1 MTLLMLLEMIALAF
15 GDRLAVGSAAQGLTY
30 QQLHDRAG
38 AGAEV
43 IRGHGARHLAYL
55 AASDEAF
62 PVALFASAWAGVPFL
77 PLSYRL
83 SAEQIAALLA
93 RHDEVLVVADDA
105 AMPLVTGT
113 SARVLSVADWN
124 ATTAVPVEAAP
135 CETDGEDVA
144 VLLYTSGTTAA
155 PKAVVLRHRHLSSY
169 VIGSVE
175 FGGAD
180 ESEATLV
187 SVPPYHIAGV
197 ANVLSNVY
205 AARRLVYLPSFTPEQ
220 WLTIVR
226 TEGITHAMV
235 VPTMLA
241 RVVDQLGEGP
251 PSTPTL
257 RSLAYGGARM
267 PISVLERALVAFPDT
282 DFVNAY
288 GLTETSSTIA
298 VLGPDDHRAR
308 HRLDSVGRL
317 VPGIEVDVR
326 DGEIWVRG
334 EQVSGEYLGLDAT
347 LDADGWFPTRD
358 RGWVDPDGYLFI
370 EGRSDDTIIRGG
382 ENIAPAEI
390 EDVLLAHPAVHS
402 AAVVGLPDE
411 EWGQRIAAA
420 VVLRP
425 GTSVDADE
433 LQDLCRTTLR
443 STRTPDLIAFRDE
456 EIWVRGEQV
465 SGEYLGQGG
474 ALDADGWFPTRDR
487 GWVDEE
493 GYLFVEGRA
502 DDTIIRGG
510 ENIAPAEVEDVLLQH
525 PAVAQAAVVGLPDE
539 EWGQRLAAAV
549 VLRPGTELDA
559 DGLRA
564 FARDRLRSSKT
575 PDLIAFRDDLPMTD
589 TGKLLR
595 RVVLADLLEAEA

>member
-1 MTLLMLLEMIALAF
+1 VTLLMLLEMVVSAF
-15 GDRLAVGSAAQGLTY
+15 ADRLAVGTTAHGLTY

-43 IRGHGARHLAYL
+43 IRQHGARHLAYV
-55 AASDEAF
+55 ASSNEAF

-77 PLSYRL
+77 PLSFRL
-83 SAEQIAALLA
+83 GAEQLSSLLA
-93 RHDEVLVVADDA
+93 RHDDVLVVADAD
-105 AMPLVTGT
+105 AMPLVAGTGAT
-113 SARVLSVADWN
+113 VLTVADWN
-124 ATTAVPVEAAP
+124 AATDAPAEAAP
-135 CETDGEDVA
+135 SDTDGEDVA
-144 VLLYTSGTTAA
+144 VLLYTSGTTSA
-155 PKAVVLRHRHLSSY
+155 PKAVVLRHRHLSAY

-175 FGGAD
+175 FGGAED
-180 ESEATLV
+180 TDATLV

-205 AARRLVYLPSFTPEQ
+205 SARRLVYLPSFTPEQ
-220 WLTIVR
+220 WLTTVR

-251 PSTPTL
+251 STTPTL

-267 PISVLERALVAFPDT
+267 PITVLERALVAFPDT

-298 VLGPDDHRAR
+298 VLGPDDHRDR

-334 EQVSGEYLGLDAT
+334 EQVSGEYLGLEAG

-358 RGWVDPDGYLFI
+358 RGWVDEDGYLFI

-402 AAVVGLPDE
+402 AAVVGLPDD

-433 LQDLCRTTLR
+433 LQGWCR
-443 STRTPDLIAFRDE
+443 ST
-456 EIWVRGEQV
+456 
-465 SGEYLGQGG
+465 
-474 ALDADGWFPTRDR
+474 
-487 GWVDEE
+487 
-493 GYLFVEGRA
+493 
-502 DDTIIRGG
+502 
-510 ENIAPAEVEDVLLQH
+510 
-525 PAVAQAAVVGLPDE
+525 
-539 EWGQRLAAAV
+539 
-549 VLRPGTELDA
+549 
-559 DGLRA
+559 
-564 FARDRLRSSKT
+564 LRSSKT
-575 PDLIAFRDDLPMTD
+575 PDVIAFRDDLPVTD

-595 RVVLADLLEAEA
+595 RVVLADLLKAAG

>member
-1 MTLLMLLEMIALAF
+1 MLLEMIASAF
-15 GDRLAVGSAAQGLTY
+15 GDRLAVGTATDGLTY

-38 AGAEV
+38 SGAEV
-43 IRGHGARHLAYL
+43 IRGHGAKHLAFV
-55 AASDEAF
+55 ASSGEAF

-77 PLSYRL
+77 PLNYRL
-83 SAEQIAALLA
+83 GPEPLAALLA
-93 RHDEVLVVADDA
+93 QHDDTLVVADA
-105 AMPLVTGT
+105 EAMARLAGTGAT
-113 SARVLSVADWN
+113 VLSVADWN
-124 ATTAVPVEAAP
+124 AATEVAVEAAP
-135 CETDGEDVA
+135 SDTDGEDIA

-155 PKAVVLRHRHLSSY
+155 PKAVVLRHRHLTSY

-175 FGGAD
+175 FAGAED
-180 ESEATLV
+180 TDATLV

-220 WLTIVR
+220 WLTTVR

-241 RVVDQLGEGP
+241 RVVDQLGDGA

-267 PISVLERALVAFPDT
+267 PITVLERALVAFPDT

-298 VLGPDDHRAR
+298 VLGPDDHRDR

-334 EQVSGEYLGLDAT
+334 EQVSGEYLGLDAAV
-347 LDADGWFPTRD
+347 DADGWFPTRD
-358 RGWVDPDGYLFI
+358 RGWVDEDGYLFI

-425 GTSVDADE
+425 GSSVDADE
-433 LQDLCRTTLR
+433 LQTWCR
-443 STRTPDLIAFRDE
+443 ST
-456 EIWVRGEQV
+456 
-465 SGEYLGQGG
+465 
-474 ALDADGWFPTRDR
+474 
-487 GWVDEE
+487 
-493 GYLFVEGRA
+493 
-502 DDTIIRGG
+502 
-510 ENIAPAEVEDVLLQH
+510 
-525 PAVAQAAVVGLPDE
+525 
-539 EWGQRLAAAV
+539 
-549 VLRPGTELDA
+549 
-559 DGLRA
+559 
-564 FARDRLRSSKT
+564 LRSSKT
-575 PDLIAFRDDLPMTD
+575 PDVIAFRDDLPVTD

-595 RVVLADLLEAEA
+595 RVVLADLLETAG